1 MEMNKRTRW
10 YLRLQNAVF
19 VVLVLALLGTVAWLG
34 EQYNVEFDWTA
45 SQRNSLTAE
54 SAALLQTLEEPL
66 QIVAYVSDD
75 PMLRGALETLVGRYQ
90 REKPD
95 VTLQFINPDLAP
107 EQARSAGVRFDGTLI
122 VHYEGRREQ
131 VSNVNE
137 AGLSQAIARL
147 SQEHDS
153 WIVFMKGHGE
163 RAIDGR
169 ANFDLGMLGA
179 ELAQQ
184 GFRVQSLNLATN
196 PVPDNTQA
204 LVVAGPRTEWLPTE
218 VAAVRKFLDG
228 GGNLLWLAD
237 PEGMAPLPELG
248 EMLGIE
254 IKNGLVIDATTQ
266 LMGVAD
272 PTVAVVAEYPATE
285 PVAGFK
291 LVTLY
296 PRAAA
301 LGHSDSDWEV
311 TPILMTTNNSW
322 RETGLL
328 EGNVKPDPEDEKGP
342 LTIGYALERDA
353 GNNTTQRVIV
363 VGDGD
368 FASNAFIG
376 NQGNMDLATNLF
388 KWLARR
394 DALLNISIKEAP
406 DNVLSLGRGA
416 QIVIGFGFLLLVPLV
431 LLAIGVL
438 VFVRR
443 RRR

>member
-1 MEMNKRTRW
+1 MNKRTRW

-19 VVLVLALLGTVAWLG
+19 VLLVLALLATIAWLG
-34 EQYNVEFDWTA
+34 EQYNIEFDWTA
-45 SQRNSLTAE
+45 NQRNSLTQE

-66 QIVAYVSDD
+66 QIVAYVSED
-75 PMLRGALETLVGRYQ
+75 PVLRGALENLVGRYQ
-90 REKPD
+90 REKAD

-107 EQARSAGVRFDGTLI
+107 EQARAAGVRFDGTLV
-122 VHYEGRREQ
+122 VHYQGRREQ

-147 SQEHDS
+147 SQAHDS
-153 WIVFMKGHGE
+153 WIVFMTGHGE

-169 ANFDLGMLGA
+169 ANFDLGLLGA

-184 GFRVQSLNLATN
+184 GFKVQSLNLATM
-196 PVPDNTQA
+196 PLPDNTQV

-218 VAAVRKFLDG
+218 IEAVRKFLEG

-237 PEGMAPLPELG
+237 PEGMAPLPILG
-248 EMLGIE
+248 EMLGVE
-254 IKNGLVIDATTQ
+254 VRSGLVIDATTQ

-272 PTVAVVAEYPATE
+272 PTVAIVAEYPAIE
-285 PVAGFK
+285 PVAGFN

-301 LGHSDSDWEV
+301 LGHSESDWDV
-311 TPILMTTNNSW
+311 KPILMTTNNSW
-322 RETGLL
+322 RETGSLQ
-328 EGNVKPDPEDEKGP
+328 GSVQPDPEDEKGP
-342 LTIGYALERDA
+342 LTIGYALERDT
-353 GNNTTQRVIV
+353 GDESTQRALVI
-363 VGDGD
+363 GDGD
-368 FASNAFIG
+368 FASNAFIA

-388 KWLARR
+388 KWLAQR
-394 DALLNISIKEAP
+394 DTLLNINIKQAP
-406 DNVLSLGRGA
+406 DSTLNLSRVA
-416 QIVIGFGFLLLVPLV
+416 QIVIGFGFLLMVPLM

>member
-1 MEMNKRTRW
+1 MNKRTRW

-19 VVLVLALLGTVAWLG
+19 VLLVLALLATIAWLG
-34 EQYNVEFDWTA
+34 EQYNIEFDWTA
-45 SQRNSLTAE
+45 NQRNSLTQE

-66 QIVAYVSDD
+66 QIVAYVSED
-75 PMLRGALETLVGRYQ
+75 PVLRGALENLVGRYQ
-90 REKPD
+90 REKAD

-107 EQARSAGVRFDGTLI
+107 EQARAAGVRFDGTLV
-122 VHYEGRREQ
+122 VHYQGRREQ

-147 SQEHDS
+147 SQAHDS
-153 WIVFMKGHGE
+153 WIVFMTGHGE

-169 ANFDLGMLGA
+169 ANFDLGLLGA

-184 GFRVQSLNLATN
+184 GFKVQSLNLATM
-196 PVPDNTQA
+196 PLPDNTQV

-218 VAAVRKFLDG
+218 TEAVRKFLEG

-237 PEGMAPLPELG
+237 PEGMAPLPILG
-248 EMLGIE
+248 EMLGVE
-254 IKNGLVIDATTQ
+254 VRSGLVIDATTQ

-272 PTVAVVAEYPATE
+272 PTVAIVAEYPAIE
-285 PVAGFK
+285 PVAGFN

-301 LGHSDSDWEV
+301 LGHSESDWDV
-311 TPILMTTNNSW
+311 KPILMTTNNSW
-322 RETGLL
+322 RETGSLQ
-328 EGNVKPDPEDEKGP
+328 GSVQPDPEDEKGP
-342 LTIGYALERDA
+342 LTIGYALERDT
-353 GNNTTQRVIV
+353 GDESTQRALVI
-363 VGDGD
+363 GDGD
-368 FASNAFIG
+368 FASNAFIA

-388 KWLARR
+388 KWLAQR
-394 DALLNISIKEAP
+394 DTLLNINIKQAP
-406 DNVLSLGRGA
+406 DSTLNLSRVA
-416 QIVIGFGFLLLVPLV
+416 QIVIGFGFLLMVPLM

>member
-19 VVLVLALLGTVAWLG
+19 VLLVLALLGIAAWLG

-45 SQRNSLTAE
+45 NQRNSLTQE
-54 SAALLQTLEEPL
+54 SAALLKTLEEPL
-66 QIVAYVSDD
+66 QIVAYVSED
-75 PMLRGALETLVGRYQ
+75 PVLRGALENLVSRYQ

-107 EQARSAGVRFDGTLI
+107 EQARAAGVRFDGTLV
-122 VHYEGRREQ
+122 VHYQGRREQ

-147 SQEHDS
+147 SQAHDS
-153 WIVFMKGHGE
+153 WIVFMTGHGE
-163 RAIDGR
+163 RAINGR
-169 ANFDLGMLGA
+169 ANFDMGLLGA

-184 GFRVQSLNLATN
+184 GFKVQSLNLATT
-196 PVPDNTQA
+196 PIPDNTQA

-218 VAAVRKFLDG
+218 VEAVRKYLDG
-228 GGNLLWLAD
+228 GGNVLWFAD
-237 PEGMAPLPELG
+237 PEGMASLPGLG

-254 IKNGLVIDATTQ
+254 IKSGLVIDATTQ

-272 PTVAVVAEYPATE
+272 PTVAVVAEYPAIE
-285 PVAGFK
+285 PVAGFN

-301 LGHSDSDWEV
+301 LAHTASDWDAK
-311 TPILMTTNNSW
+311 PILMTTNNSW
-322 RETGLL
+322 RETGSLQ
-328 EGNVKPDPEDEKGP
+328 GNVQPDPEDEKGP
-342 LTIGYALERDA
+342 LTIGYALERDS
-353 GNNTTQRVIV
+353 GNNQMQRALV

-394 DALLNISIKEAP
+394 DALLNISIKQAP
-406 DNVLSLGRGA
+406 DNTLTLNRVE
-416 QIVIGFGFLLLVPLV
+416 QIVIGFGFLMLVPLV
-431 LLAIGVL
+431 LLAIGIL

>member
-1 MEMNKRTRW
+1 MNKRTRW

-19 VVLVLALLGTVAWLG
+19 VLLVLALLATIAWLG
-34 EQYNVEFDWTA
+34 EQYNIEFDWTA
-45 SQRNSLTAE
+45 NQRNSLTQE

-66 QIVAYVSDD
+66 QIVAYVSED
-75 PMLRGALETLVGRYQ
+75 PVLRGALENLVGRYQ
-90 REKPD
+90 REKAD

-107 EQARSAGVRFDGTLI
+107 EQARAAGVRFDGTLV
-122 VHYEGRREQ
+122 VHYQGRREQ

-147 SQEHDS
+147 SQAHDS
-153 WIVFMKGHGE
+153 WIVFMTGHGE

-169 ANFDLGMLGA
+169 ANFDLGLLGA

-184 GFRVQSLNLATN
+184 GFKVQSLNLATM
-196 PVPDNTQA
+196 PLPDNTQV

-218 VAAVRKFLDG
+218 IEAVRKFLEG

-237 PEGMAPLPELG
+237 PEGMAPLPILG
-248 EMLGIE
+248 EMLGVE
-254 IKNGLVIDATTQ
+254 VRSGLVIDATTQ

-272 PTVAVVAEYPATE
+272 PTVAIVAEYPAIE
-285 PVAGFK
+285 PVAGFN

-301 LGHSDSDWEV
+301 LGHSESDWDV
-311 TPILMTTNNSW
+311 KPILMTTNNSW
-322 RETGLL
+322 RETGSLQ
-328 EGNVKPDPEDEKGP
+328 GSVQPDPEDEKGP
-342 LTIGYALERDA
+342 LTIGYALERDT
-353 GNNTTQRVIV
+353 GDESTQRALVI
-363 VGDGD
+363 GDGD
-368 FASNAFIG
+368 FASNAFIA

-388 KWLARR
+388 KWLAQR
-394 DALLNISIKEAP
+394 DTLLNINIKQAP
-406 DNVLSLGRGA
+406 DSTLNLGRVA
-416 QIVIGFGFLLLVPLV
+416 QIVIGFGFLLMVPLM